1 MEAFAMNEIKN
12 AEKIVEVLHK
22 NCKLSLEQVAAML
35 DMTVAETGEA
45 IDALE
50 KNGTILGYGAIVNW
64 DKISGRDTVTA
75 YIELKVTP
83 QRHNGFN
90 RLAERIYQY
99 PEVKSLNLMSG
110 SYDFGVTVEGESIKE
125 ISLFVSEHLAPMES
139 VLSTA
144 THFVLK
150 RYKDD
155 GVVFNREEKDDR
167 EVISL

>member
-1 MEAFAMNEIKN
+1 MNEIKN
-12 AEKIVEVLHK
+12 AEKIAKLLHE
-22 NCKLSLEQVAAML
+22 NCKLSLEQVAAIL
-35 DMTVAETGEA
+35 NMTVSEVGEA

-50 KNGTILGYGAIVNW
+50 KSGAILGYGAIVNW
-64 DKISGRDTVTA
+64 DKFSERDTVTA

-90 RLAERIYQY
+90 HLAERIYQY

-110 SYDFGVTVEGESIKE
+110 SYDFGVTVEGNNIKD
-125 ISLFVSEHLAPMES
+125 ISLFVSEHLATMES
-139 VLSTA
+139 VISTS

-150 RYKDD
+150 RYKND
-155 GVVFNREEKDDR
+155 GVIFSQPEKDDR

>member
-1 MEAFAMNEIKN
+1 MSEIKN
-12 AEKIVEVLHK
+12 AEKLVKILHK
-22 NCKLSLEQVAAML
+22 NCKLSLEQVAVIAE
-35 DMTVAETGEA
+35 MTVPEAAAA

-50 KNGTILGYGAIVNW
+50 KEGIILGYGAVVNW
-64 DKISGRDTVTA
+64 DKLSSAKDKVTA

-90 RLAERIYQY
+90 RLAQQIYQY
-99 PEVKSLNLMSG
+99 SEVKSMNLMSG
-110 SYDFGVTVEGESIKE
+110 SYDFGITVEGDNIKD
-125 ISLFVSEHLAPMES
+125 ISLFVSEHLAPMEC

-155 GVVFNREEKDDR
+155 GVIFSSTNEDDR

>member
-1 MEAFAMNEIKN
+1 MVENKVL
-12 AEKIVEVLHK
+12 EKIVNTLHK
-22 NCKLSLEQVAAML
+22 NCKLTLEQVAAIAEL
-35 DMTVAETGEA
+35 SVAETGA
-45 IDALE
+45 VIDELE
-50 KNGTILGYGAIVNW
+50 KDGTILGYGAVVNW
-64 DKISGRDTVTA
+64 EKVPNHNKVTA

-90 RLAERIYQY
+90 RIASQIYQY

-110 SYDFGVTVEGESIKE
+110 SYDFGVTVEGDSIKD
-125 ISLFVSEHLAPMES
+125 ISLFVSDHLATMDS

-150 RYKDD
+150 CFKDD
-155 GVVFNREEKDDR
+155 GVIFETPKEDDR